1 MAAEQPKKV
10 QLTAEQF
17 AERARITNWGVWIL
31 LGALAAMFV
40 LDVVTLSYLI
50 SRLVHSSSAP
60 ELMALAVMI
69 IFLSIVIVTV
79 VFFFLAGLGYIKAS
93 DALLKWL
100 GGITIAELAGM
111 ATTILGYYFKKS

>member
-10 QLTAEQF
+10 ELTAEQF

-40 LDVVTLSYLI
+40 LDVVTLIYLI
-50 SRLVHSSSAP
+50 NRLVHSSSAP

-69 IFLSIVIVTV
+69 IFLSIVILTV
-79 VFFFLAGLGYIKAS
+79 VFFFLAGLGYVRAS
-93 DALLKWL
+93 ALLKWL

-111 ATTILGYYFKKS
+111 ATMILGYYFKKS